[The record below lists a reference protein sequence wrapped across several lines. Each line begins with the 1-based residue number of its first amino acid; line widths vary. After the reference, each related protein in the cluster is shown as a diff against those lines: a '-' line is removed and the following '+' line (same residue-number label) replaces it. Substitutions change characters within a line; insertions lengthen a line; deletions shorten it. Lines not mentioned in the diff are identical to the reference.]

1 MKFFTG
7 KGDTGTTGLIG
18 SRRVSKADLRIDVI
32 GSVDE
37 LTEFIGNAKWQ
48 IPDTP
53 EREILE
59 SIQRDLYQLMA
70 ELAWQEGDS
79 TVGKLSAERLAFLE
93 EQIAALSEAIA
104 FPKGFILP
112 GASQSASALG
122 LCRVVTRRA
131 ERRLVELNALQAF
144 TNATL
149 LAYVNRLSSFFY
161 LLEVKYSIREQ
172 DAQLPYTKRNL

>member
-18 SRRVSKADLRIDVI
+18 SRRVSKADLRIDAI

-37 LTEFIGNAKWQ
+37 LTEFIGNAKCQ
-48 IPDTP
+48 IPDAR
-53 EREILE
+53 ERGFLE
-59 SIQRDLYQLMA
+59 DIQRDLYQLMA

-79 TVGKLSAERLAFLE
+79 AVGQLSAERLTFLE
-93 EQIAALSEAIA
+93 QQITALSETIA

-131 ERRLVELNALQAF
+131 ERRLVELNTSQLFA
-144 TNATL
+144 NVTL

-161 LLEVKYSIREQ
+161 LLEVKYSICEQ